1 MDIKQVIV
9 IRKDLKIRRGKE
21 CAQAAHAAMAWMR
34 DLIMRTAC
42 SRRYLNDRDFVE
54 LGSRPIGVT
63 NAQMVWLEG
72 LFTKVC
78 LQVNSEA
85 ELMAVHDA
93 AKAAGLTVFL
103 ITDMGATEF
112 HGVPTKTCLAI
123 GPDLAENIDKV
134 TKDLKLY

>member
-1 MDIKQVIV
+1 
-9 IRKDLKIRRGKE
+9 
-21 CAQAAHAAMAWMR
+21 MAWMR